1 MVRNRHFSRAIDE
14 DPLDHLQEFEELCS
28 SSVVLGVT
36 QETLWWKLCINYLRN
51 KKGKTGACAIKLDMA
66 KAYDSCGI
74 MEIFAR
80 YYGGIGLPIRMVKL
94 SDEVC
99 DLYNLHGAPA
109 VCGRPDQ
116 HVNSKRPSIH
126 FKRGKGKLSCPM
138 DISFIVC

>member
-1 MVRNRHFSRAIDE
+1 MVRNRHFSRAINE

-36 QETLWWKLCINYLRN
+36 QETLQWKLCINYLRN

-80 YYGGIGLPIRMVKL
+80 YYGGIGLPSRMV
-94 SDEVC
+94 
-99 DLYNLHGAPA
+99 
-109 VCGRPDQ
+109 
-116 HVNSKRPSIH
+116 
-126 FKRGKGKLSCPM
+126 
-138 DISFIVC
+138 